1 VRAALLLLL
10 AAAKTRERDATGP
23 AVHTSPSRDAREP
36 TRRVTRTPAGAVTS
50 QHASASSL
58 TCFRCPATM
67 PRRRATGDGQ
77 TCARSGALPTR
88 AMAAR
93 ACSASRRRQSRRQ
106 WQWLFTSWTPEPLGN
121 RFVQRIVHQVAV
133 AAAVQVRAHCLPET
147 SPRLGTPGDSR
158 KRMGG
163 LVAAA
168 AVSVCGQPEGGWG
181 WW

>member
-1 VRAALLLLL
+1 MRAALLLLL

-67 PRRRATGDGQ
+67 PRRRAAGNGQ
-77 TCARSGALPTR
+77 KR
-88 AMAAR
+88 AR
-93 ACSASRRRQSRRQ
+93 ALAPCLPVSLPPVRAAQRRQSRRQ